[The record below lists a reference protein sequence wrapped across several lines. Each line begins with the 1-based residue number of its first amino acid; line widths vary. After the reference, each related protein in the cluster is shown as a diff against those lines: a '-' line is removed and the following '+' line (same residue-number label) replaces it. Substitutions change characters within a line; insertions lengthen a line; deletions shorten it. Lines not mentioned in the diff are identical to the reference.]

1 MHFSTFTWFQ
11 FGGLSFFFALVR
23 LAILYA
29 FIHPGCTSHVLG
41 TFSARDEQTS
51 SMSTSVLQPSATSLG
66 LKRMVDSTKNYI
78 DVAAGFLV
86 LMNLGSVKKE
96 KDEDIS
102 ASRINGFHRSHQ
114 EKWRMLFHDLGACI
128 DCWASG
134 IKKNQLVFVQRSW
147 ILMLQVPHCL
157 SWLFFSAHLLTDNWP
172 MSLDSESRLP
182 LAKSWP
188 PINTTTTNQLSNWT
202 SEHFRQNLSFDHPS
216 TIWVSKNSGIPKWM
230 VYNGK
235 P

>member
-1 MHFSTFTWFQ
+1 MFPIILVSCKLCGSDICLTTSSFHLVKSRSLLHHSTMHFSTFTWFQ

-134 IKKNQLVFVQRSW
+134 IKKNQLVFVRRSW
-147 ILMLQVPHCL
+147 ILMLQGPHCL
-157 SWLFFSAHLLTDNWP
+157 SWLFFFSPFAYRQLAHVIGFWIKTSFSQKLTP
-172 MSLDSESRLP
+172 
-182 LAKSWP
+182 
-188 PINTTTTNQLSNWT
+188 NQHNYDQPT
-202 SEHFRQNLSFDHPS
+202 E
-216 TIWVSKNSGIPKWM
+216 
-230 VYNGK
+230 
-235 P
+235 